1 MTATKGFI
9 HGAATAAL
17 DTRKADVHKI
27 VANAAGTPRLGLLTD
42 DPNIV
47 IADASTTPMRVAV
60 KACGIVTQRQAGD
73 GVAIWSNDGSIFV
86 NLSAAPLS
94 NSRIDVIYAK
104 HNDTSHGD
112 ANNTPTIGVT
122 EGSAAPSPTKP
133 AIPSG
138 ALELATVT
146 IPAGATAT
154 TSGGV
159 VIANTYA
166 MTAMRGGSVALR
178 SSAEQTAWAPADGAI
193 AYRLDTDDL
202 LARIN
207 GAWEAIGGDDTG
219 WVTVTPESAFY
230 NVVALGDDRA
240 LAVRRIGKMVRI
252 EGHISTD
259 GATSTYS
266 VWAFIPAGF
275 RPSKNA
281 WVSARLD
288 GTGSTAHGAFVAP
301 DGDLTFAT
309 AATGAQSFMVYGAY
323 FID

>member
-60 KACGIVTQRQAGD
+60 KACGSVTQRQAGD

-112 ANNTPTIGVT
+112 ANDTPTIGVT
-122 EGSAAPSPTKP
+122 EGDAAPSPTKP

-230 NVVALGDDRA
+230 NIVTYGDDRA
-240 LAVRRIGKMVRI
+240 LSVRRIGKVVHI
-252 EGHISTD
+252 SGHISTD
-259 GATSTYS
+259 AGTAPGS
-266 VWAFIPAGF
+266 VWAYIPAGF
-275 RPSKNA
+275 RPAKNEWIKA
-281 WVSARLD
+281 SVD
-288 GTGSTAHGAFVAP
+288 GTGSTFIRAFVHAN
-301 DGDLTFAT
+301 GNLTFAGT
-309 AATGAQSFMVYGAY
+309 VASAQSVLIGDTY
-323 FID
+323 FIE